1 MRIIYWNN
9 SCLQP
14 EIEAVSKEVFQLAHH
29 FPDSFL
35 FGINPHYL
43 FLASRKQRYV
53 GFHPGF
59 DPLLRLLIPLLER
72 QCDLSHVYG
81 ELMPWTFYKTLYRK
95 PLVWT
100 IASEKG
106 GLKIDFAERCR
117 KVLVQTDTFQSNLLA
132 LGLDQDKVE
141 VVYPGVDLRPFRPCT
156 EARCVLGRPRI
167 LFATAPRSA
176 EEMAGRGVNLLL
188 EAAQK
193 SPDIQYRLLYRAWRN
208 GHTSLAATR
217 QKIEAAGLR
226 NVTLTNGIVRDMP
239 TVYHAHHFT
248 VIPYT
253 RADGGKECPTS
264 LIEGLACG
272 LPVLISSVSPF
283 AYFVEA
289 HACGVVFDPT
299 PDDLITAVEIGLR
312 QYAALSARAVD
323 VAQRYFSEDVLLQKM
338 ERIYQEAIS

>member
-1 MRIIYWNN
+1 MRIIYWNT

-14 EIEAVSKEVFQLAHH
+14 EIEAVSKEVFQLARH
-29 FPDSFL
+29 FHNSLL

-43 FLASRKQRYV
+43 FLASRKQKYI

-81 ELMPWTFYKTLYRK
+81 ELMPWIFYKTLHRK
-95 PLVWT
+95 PLVFT

-106 GLKIDFAERCR
+106 VIKVDFLERCR
-117 KVLVQTDTFQSNLLA
+117 KVLVQTDTFRSKLLA
-132 LGLDQDKVE
+132 LGLDQHKVE
-141 VVYPGVDLRPFRPCT
+141 VVYPGVDLMPFRPCP
-156 EARCVLGRPRI
+156 EARRVPGTPKV

-176 EEMAGRGVNLLL
+176 EEMVGRGVHLLL

-193 SPDIQYRLLYRAWRN
+193 SPDIQYRFLYRAWRS
-208 GHTSLAATR
+208 GHTSLAATT
-217 QKIEAAGLR
+217 QQIETAGLH
-226 NVTLTNGIVRDMP
+226 NVTLTNGIVRNMP
-239 TVYHAHHFT
+239 AIYHAHHFT
-248 VIPYT
+248 IIPYT

-299 PDDLITAVEIGLR
+299 PDGLITAVETGLR
-312 QYAALSARAVD
+312 QYAELSTRAVD
-323 VAQRYFSEDVLLQKM
+323 AAQRHFSEDVLLQKM
-338 ERIYQEAIS
+338 ERIYQEAVS